1 MADRM
6 AGRLLEKQ
14 IDSLMA
20 EGLTFPD
27 AFMAATMIN
36 PPEGAPAMSRQEAL
50 QVLRQLSSTRDPRD
64 FQYQDG
70 IWASDIL
77 PYGVTID
84 QAVRDGTWRGRS

>member
-27 AFMAATMIN
+27 AFAVTTMAN
-36 PPEGAPAMSRQEAL
+36 PGDGLP
-50 QVLRQLSSTRDPRD
+50 QLSREEAIQLIRELRSPRDPRD
-64 FQYQDG
+64 FQYPDG

-84 QAVRDGTWRGRS
+84 QAVRDGTWGGKS

>member
-36 PPEGAPAMSRQEAL
+36 PLEGATPMSRQEAIEVIRAL
-50 QVLRQLSSTRDPRD
+50 NN
-64 FQYQDG
+64 G
-70 IWASDIL
+70 
-77 PYGVTID
+77 
-84 QAVRDGTWRGRS
+84 

>member
-50 QVLRQLSSTRDPRD
+50 EVIRRLTN
-64 FQYQDG
+64 G
-70 IWASDIL
+70 
-77 PYGVTID
+77 
-84 QAVRDGTWRGRS
+84 

>member
-36 PPEGAPAMSRQEAL
+36 PPEGASPMSRQEAIEVIRAL
-50 QVLRQLSSTRDPRD
+50 NN
-64 FQYQDG
+64 G
-70 IWASDIL
+70 
-77 PYGVTID
+77 
-84 QAVRDGTWRGRS
+84 